1 MSVTLAGSLQGE
13 GYPGDPVQQR
23 IEATNAL
30 FAVLNAA
37 LTSVVASF
45 GRGVATLDNGDTTK
59 VVTHGLGF
67 TPEDGDIIICP
78 IESLGAAVRFWVDTL
93 TATQFTINV
102 NADPTADVDFAW
114 QAQQL
119 DLT

>member
-1 MSVTLAGSLQGE
+1 MSITLAGSLSGE

-23 IEATNAL
+23 IININAL
-30 FAVLNAA
+30 ISVINDA
-37 LTSVVASF
+37 LTAVVASF
-45 GRGVATLDNGDTTK
+45 GRGVATLDNGSTTK

-67 TPEDGDIIICP
+67 TPVAGDIVICP
-78 IESLGAAVRFWVDTL
+78 IESLGSAAKFWVNTL